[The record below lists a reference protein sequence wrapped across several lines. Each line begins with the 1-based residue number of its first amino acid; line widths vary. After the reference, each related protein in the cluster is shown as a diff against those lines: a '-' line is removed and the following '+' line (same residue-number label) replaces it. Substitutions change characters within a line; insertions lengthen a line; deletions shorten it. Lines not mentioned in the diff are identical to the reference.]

1 MASSLLVVPKG
12 STFDEMMM
20 PEFSSLDLDLS
31 FAAKCFKGH
40 RKLDE
45 QELLDLRLL
54 SQVQDKLVPTVG
66 GMLLFGRDRMLHFPS
81 RVQCIRFVGCDR
93 SVVCDRLE
101 INDPL
106 PQVVENTMLFL
117 EQQGMHGADDTGIQI
132 REMLREIT
140 INALVHSDYSQGDS
154 LIQVA
159 VFDDRIEVRNPGGL
173 LSGMAINDLKQGIS
187 KIRNPVIAK
196 VFRELGLIKQWGSG
210 LCRIFRQAEELRLP
224 MPEIVE
230 VGMEMRFVLWLAVPT
245 MAGRGQEESISK
257 MGGGYE

>member
-1 MASSLLVVPKG
+1 MASSLLIVPKG

-20 PEFSSLDLDLS
+20 PELSSLDLDLS
-31 FAAKCFKGH
+31 FAAKCFKG
-40 RKLDE
+40 RRELDE
-45 QELLDLRLL
+45 QGLLDLRLL
-54 SQVQDKLVPTVG
+54 GKVQGKLVPTVG
-66 GMLLFGRDRMLHFPS
+66 GMLLFRRDRMLHFPR
-81 RVQCIRFVGCDR
+81 RVQCVRFVGRDR
-93 SVVCDRLE
+93 SVVGDRLE

-106 PQVVENTMLFL
+106 PQVVDSIMLFL
-117 EQQGMHGADDTGIQI
+117 EQQGMHGAKGIQI
-132 REMLREIT
+132 GEMLREII

-154 LIQVA
+154 PIQVA

-173 LSGMAINDLKQGIS
+173 LPGMAIDDLKQGIS
-187 KIRNPVIAK
+187 KVRNPVIAR

-230 VGMEMRFVLWLAVPT
+230 VGMELRFILWLAVLT
-245 MAGRGQEESISK
+245 MAVRGQEESIAK